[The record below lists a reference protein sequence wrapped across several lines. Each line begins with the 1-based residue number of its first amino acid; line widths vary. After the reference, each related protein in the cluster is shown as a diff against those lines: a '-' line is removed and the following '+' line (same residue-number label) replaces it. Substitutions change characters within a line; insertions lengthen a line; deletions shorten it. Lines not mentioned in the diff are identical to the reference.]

1 MLLLKNSIKKG
12 KFQQKPWV
20 TKGIQN
26 TIEKKIGSLKSALN
40 VVIVIKIFLIKNIKH
55 IKHLI
60 NFPKTK

>member
-1 MLLLKNSIKKG
+1 MLLLKNSIKKR
-12 KFQQKPWV
+12 KFEQKPWV
-20 TKGIQN
+20 TVGIQN

>member
-26 TIEKKIGSLKSALN
+26 TIEKKIGSLKSTLN
-40 VVIVIKIFLIKNIKH
+40 VVIVIKIFLIRNMKH